1 MTGEV
6 AQTPG
11 AMMRV
16 DPIFPIDPADQQLQ
30 FTLMAADGQTGKAAA
45 PAATPQAARPG
56 RAPRLRAVASAVSD
70 PQAAG
75 RPPGLG
81 VAPGPTPGDSVTQD
95 MVVRELAGIAF
106 FDIRK
111 LFNDDGSLKRVQ
123 DLDGATAAAIASI
136 EVVEIGPGGQ
146 LELGKK
152 FKSPEKLKALD
163 LLGTHLGMFAKKA
176 DDAPDPLRKALAQMP
191 ADRAEGM
198 LAALELVKSIKGKS
212 HGAT

>member
-1 MTGEV
+1 MSGDTR
-6 AQTPG
+6 A
-11 AMMRV
+11 
-16 DPIFPIDPADQQLQ
+16 PADPEP
-30 FTLMAADGQTGKAAA
+30 GGKAAA
-45 PAATPQAARPG
+45 SAPRVLAMPLPAARRAALPPQRLPQEG
-56 RAPRLRAVASAVSD
+56 EGAPQHSA
-70 PQAAG
+70 QH
-75 RPPGLG
+75 
-81 VAPGPTPGDSVTQD
+81 DSVTQE

-123 DLDGATAAAIASI
+123 DLDCATAAAIASI

>member
-1 MTGEV
+1 M
-6 AQTPG
+6 
-11 AMMRV
+11 
-16 DPIFPIDPADQQLQ
+16 
-30 FTLMAADGQTGKAAA
+30 
-45 PAATPQAARPG
+45 
-56 RAPRLRAVASAVSD
+56 
-70 PQAAG
+70 
-75 RPPGLG
+75 
-81 VAPGPTPGDSVTQD
+81 
-95 MVVRELAGIAF
+95 RELAGIAF

-123 DLDGATAAAIASI
+123 ELDCATAAAIASI

-176 DDAPDPLRKALAQMP
+176 EDAPDPFRKALAQMP

>member
-1 MTGEV
+1 MTGES
-6 AQTPG
+6 
-11 AMMRV
+11 
-16 DPIFPIDPADQQLQ
+16 ADQQLQ

-45 PAATPQAARPG
+45 TATARQAARPG

-70 PQAAG
+70 QAAAS
-75 RPPGLG
+75 RPPDLG
-81 VAPGPTPGDSVTQD
+81 VAPGPTPDDGVTQA
-95 MVVRELAGIAF
+95 MVLRELAGIAF
-106 FDIRK
+106 FDIRR

-198 LAALELVKSIKGKS
+198 LAALELVRTTKEKSRS
-212 HGAT
+212 GA

>member
-1 MTGEV
+1 MIGDIPAPT
-6 AQTPG
+6 
-11 AMMRV
+11 
-16 DPIFPIDPADQQLQ
+16 DPAC
-30 FTLMAADGQTGKAAA
+30 AGKAAA
-45 PAATPQAARPG
+45 PAPRVLAMPLPAAR
-56 RAPRLRAVASAVSD
+56 RAALPPPALHEEEGEGA
-70 PQAAG
+70 PQH
-75 RPPGLG
+75 R
-81 VAPGPTPGDSVTQD
+81 VQHDSVTQD

-111 LFNDDGSLKRVQ
+111 LFNGDGSLKRVQ

-191 ADRAEGM
+191 AERAEGM
-198 LAALELVKSIKGKS
+198 LAALEQVRTTQEKSRS
-212 HGAT
+212 DAT

>member
-1 MTGEV
+1 MSSDTHAPAGPE
-6 AQTPG
+6 PG
-11 AMMRV
+11 
-16 DPIFPIDPADQQLQ
+16 
-30 FTLMAADGQTGKAAA
+30 GQAAA
-45 PAATPQAARPG
+45 PAPRVVAMPVPAAR
-56 RAPRLRAVASAVSD
+56 RAAL
-70 PQAAG
+70 Q
-75 RPPGLG
+75 PPGPQEEESGPQQG
-81 VAPGPTPGDSVTQD
+81 VRHDSVTQD

-111 LFNDDGSLKRVQ
+111 LFNGDGSLKRVQ

-176 DDAPDPLRKALAQMP
+176 DDAPDPFRKALAHMP

-198 LAALELVKSIKGKS
+198 LAALELVKSIKGKP

>member
-16 DPIFPIDPADQQLQ
+16 DPIYPIDPADQQLQ
-30 FTLMAADGQTGKAAA
+30 FTLMAADGQAGKAAA

-191 ADRAEGM
+191 ADRAEGL

-212 HGAT
+212 HGGA

>member
-1 MTGEV
+1 MSGGKTL
-6 AQTPG
+6 PH
-11 AMMRV
+11 
-16 DPIFPIDPADQQLQ
+16 
-30 FTLMAADGQTGKAAA
+30 LMALPLAGTC
-45 PAATPQAARPG
+45 PPIPG
-56 RAPRLRAVASAVSD
+56 LREGGS
-70 PQAAG
+70 AAG
-75 RPPGLG
+75 APEDG
-81 VAPGPTPGDSVTQD
+81 VTPA
-95 MVVRELAGIAF
+95 MVLRELAGIAF

-163 LLGTHLGMFAKKA
+163 LLGTHLGMFARKVG

-198 LAALELVKSIKGKS
+198 LAALERVKSIKEKP
-212 HGAT
+212 HGDA

>member
-1 MTGEV
+1 M
-6 AQTPG
+6 
-11 AMMRV
+11 
-16 DPIFPIDPADQQLQ
+16 
-30 FTLMAADGQTGKAAA
+30 
-45 PAATPQAARPG
+45 
-56 RAPRLRAVASAVSD
+56 
-70 PQAAG
+70 
-75 RPPGLG
+75 
-81 VAPGPTPGDSVTQD
+81 
-95 MVVRELAGIAF
+95 RELAGIAF

-123 DLDGATAAAIASI
+123 ELDCATAAAIASI

-163 LLGTHLGMFAKKA
+163 LLGTHLGMFA
-176 DDAPDPLRKALAQMP
+176 QMP

>member
-16 DPIFPIDPADQQLQ
+16 DPIYPIDPADQQLQ
-30 FTLMAADGQTGKAAA
+30 FTLMAADGQAGKAAA
-45 PAATPQAARPG
+45 PAATPQAERPG

-70 PQAAG
+70 QEAAG

-212 HGAT
+212 HGGA

>member
-1 MTGEV
+1 MSGGKTL
-6 AQTPG
+6 PH
-11 AMMRV
+11 
-16 DPIFPIDPADQQLQ
+16 
-30 FTLMAADGQTGKAAA
+30 LMAA
-45 PAATPQAARPG
+45 P
-56 RAPRLRAVASAVSD
+56 L
-70 PQAAG
+70 AG
-75 RPPGLG
+75 TCPPIPGLREGGSASGAPEDG
-81 VAPGPTPGDSVTQD
+81 VTPA
-95 MVVRELAGIAF
+95 MVLRELAGIAF

-198 LAALELVKSIKGKS
+198 LAALEQIRVIKEKPHS
-212 HGAT
+212 GAT